1 MNKKSTNFLTM
12 IVVLAFLLRLI
23 FIFVQIKFHIFDV
36 NFFASDSSF
45 YDGIAKNILAGN
57 GFGYPEPTAYVT
69 PLYPLFLSAVYM
81 IFGHNILAVQLLQA
95 LIGSLSVLC
104 VYFIAKKIF
113 DEKIGSI
120 AAIIMAFYP
129 HQIFW
134 SGYILT
140 ETLYVF
146 LLLFAILFFIRFC
159 ERQTIVNA
167 LVAGILLGIAGLT
180 RPIAFCFTAFL
191 IIYIIWLNKN
201 KVQGLKFSCI
211 FVIGVLLVSSPW
223 IIRNYNTFGEFIPGS
238 TEGWFVFYAGNSPGA
253 TGGLDGY
260 VTGYQD
266 FTPLN
271 FTSTSERNLS
281 ETEMNNEYKLSSLN
295 FIKENPS
302 SFFKIMPRKFWNM
315 WRPNYAKA
323 SIKNH
328 ALMSLPYIIM
338 IALAL
343 CGIYYSYQKH
353 KNKLKWILYF
363 FIAYNILFHLIFIGL
378 IRYRLPVEPVLIIFA
393 AYAISFHIHRSR
405 RIESL
410 LER

>member
-23 FIFVQIKFHIFDV
+23 FIFVQIKFHIFDI
-36 NFFASDSSF
+36 NFFASDSNL

-57 GFGYPEPTAYVT
+57 GFGNPEPTAYVT

-81 IFGHNILAVQLLQA
+81 IFGHNMLAVQFLQA

-113 DEKIGSI
+113 DEKIGLI

-140 ETLYVF
+140 ETLYV
-146 LLLFAILFFIRFC
+146 LILLFAILFFIRFC
-159 ERQTIVNA
+159 ERKTIVNA
-167 LVAGILLGIAGLT
+167 LVAGILLGIAGLA
-180 RPIAFCFTAFL
+180 RPMAFGFTAFL
-191 IIYIIWLNKN
+191 IIYILWLNKN
-201 KVQGLKFSCI
+201 KMEGLKFSCI

-223 IIRNYNTFGEFIPGS
+223 IIRNYSTFGEFIPGS
-238 TEGWFVFYAGNSPGA
+238 TENWVVFYAGNSPGA

-260 VTGYQD
+260 ITGGKD
-266 FTPLN
+266 FTSLN
-271 FTSTSERNLS
+271 FTSLNKSNMSEIEKNQI
-281 ETEMNNEYKLSSLN
+281 YKMASLN
-295 FIKENPS
+295 YLKENPS

-315 WRPNYAKA
+315 WRPNYANA
-323 SIKNH
+323 SLKNH

-343 CGIYYSYQKH
+343 CGIYYSYLKQK
-353 KNKLKWILYF
+353 NMLKWILYF
-363 FIAYNILFHLIFIGL
+363 FIAYNVLVHLIFIGI
-378 IRYRLPVEPVLIIFA
+378 IRYRLPIEPVLIIFA
-393 AYAISFHIHRSR
+393 AYALSYHFHRNRHLSKI
-405 RIESL
+405 
-410 LER
+410 